1 MRKPVIAG
9 NWKMFKTIGQSVDTA
24 ITLKPL
30 VANANHCDVVIAPVF
45 TSIKTVA
52 DRLEGS
58 NIKVAGQNCS
68 SETKEGAHTGEV
80 LATMLRDAG
89 ATYVIIGH
97 SERRQFYG
105 ETDATVNRKV
115 TAALSA
121 GLIVIMDPVMISRC
135 WKRD

>member
-1 MRKPVIAG
+1 MY
-9 NWKMFKTIGQSVDTA
+9 KTIGQSVDTA
-24 ITLKPL
+24 LTLKPL

-115 TAALSA
+115 AAALCA
-121 GLIVIMDPVMISRC
+121 D
-135 WKRD
+135 RDVATPAA